1 MQDRLIKILTV
12 KIEAINKNIDN
23 LNYLNGELLKNNN
36 DLDYINDKISI
47 FKTKDILN
55 FDKIEKEDFEKILL
69 MVDPSIKE
77 IFSDKTCNYQGIMY
91 IIKGIREGISLELTA
106 NQEEAILKFIESLNV
121 KSEELNETIQNLEES
136 KERLPEVNL
145 NVLEESLENYQRIV
159 NKLRENEYLVEI
171 EEVVDALEFSNL
183 PMEEKID
190 IFSYI
195 LKYNRDIYEA
205 MPKEEKDTTNQEDE
219 FNEVKITD
227 LNHEDTDFFEEK
239 DFELPK
245 FSMNKLNSSE
255 DEEKVKINLNN
266 TIDLEDIIQKIDDKI
281 KELDANTSN
290 NSINNDELDAKEE
303 KSEPVKDVEV
313 KEDNNPLEGINF
325 EDFKL
330 PESVDTT
337 IASPTFKID
346 PNIEMPKENNTT
358 KLNRD
363 VFVPQDLTI
372 DVPEK
377 LESIQQDGEL
387 PIEEPIVELPIK
399 EPKIEVTTPDN
410 LPEETLKETEEIVVD
425 NVETKQNISETNQTI
440 LENYQ
445 VLDLFKEYPDIIDD
459 TLKLNSSNLERILEI
474 IKNDLSLKEEEFKKV
489 LNIIL
494 ETLPGIFMNDIMATT
509 FINDIEFFKENKI
522 NIINLFDNYRE
533 LLIIDNNILK
543 ENYKIVTS
551 YQLELNNDNVKYL
564 LANKKVL
571 DNLDYYIEAMGHE
584 KAFLGREQSFDGVE
598 YIKKYP
604 YKLNMIT
611 RDALMKLRYSSENN
625 LRIYGSK
632 PGILAGEIANPKVD
646 ILTLPN
652 EYIDLY
658 FDNEYEFIDRSDM
671 EKLLI
676 DIYNNH
682 NIDLNMDEYLEKLD
696 KLYKIS
702 DLRYKI
708 NNIYLSRIKT
718 IRIYNYLKT
727 RSIPIKEALIIA
739 LTYHS
744 VIKRDEYKEIEKQI
758 TKLVE
763 GGN

>member
-183 PMEEKID
+183 PIEEKID

-205 MPKEEKDTTNQEDE
+205 MPKEEKDVTNQEDE
-219 FNEVKITD
+219 FDEVKITD

-290 NSINNDELDAKEE
+290 NSINNDELDVKEE
-303 KSEPVKDVEV
+303 IAEPIKDVEA

-346 PNIEMPKENNTT
+346 SNIEIPKENDTT

-372 DVPEK
+372 DVPEE

-387 PIEEPIVELPIK
+387 PIE

-410 LPEETLKETEEIVVD
+410 LPEETLKETEEIVAD
-425 NVETKQNISETNQTI
+425 NVETKQNILETNQTI

-509 FINDIEFFKENKI
+509 FINDIEFFKEYKI

-652 EYIDLY
+652 EYINLY

-696 KLYKIS
+696 KSYKTS
-702 DLRYKI
+702 ELRYKI

>member
-183 PMEEKID
+183 PIEEKID

-219 FNEVKITD
+219 FDEVKITD

-290 NSINNDELDAKEE
+290 NSVNNDELDAKEE
-303 KSEPVKDVEV
+303 KAEPIKDVEV

-346 PNIEMPKENNTT
+346 PNIEIPKENNTT
-358 KLNRD
+358 KLNPD

-372 DVPEK
+372 DVPEELEEEKQEK
-377 LESIQQDGEL
+377 LKV
-387 PIEEPIVELPIK
+387 EEPIVELPIE

-410 LPEETLKETEEIVVD
+410 LPEETLKETEEIVTD

-489 LNIIL
+489 LNITL

-509 FINDIEFFKENKI
+509 FINDIEFFKEYKI

-652 EYIDLY
+652 EYINLY

-696 KLYKIS
+696 KSYKTS
-702 DLRYKI
+702 ELRYKI

>member
-23 LNYLNGELLKNNN
+23 LNYLNGELLKNNK

-195 LKYNRDIYEA
+195 LKYNRDIYES
-205 MPKEEKDTTNQEDE
+205 MPKEEKDITNQEDE
-219 FNEVKITD
+219 FDEVKITD

-281 KELDANTSN
+281 KELDA
-290 NSINNDELDAKEE
+290 KEE
-303 KSEPVKDVEV
+303 IAEPIKDVEV

-346 PNIEMPKENNTT
+346 PNIEIPKENDTT

-372 DVPEK
+372 DVPEE

-387 PIEEPIVELPIK
+387 PIEEPIVELPIE

-410 LPEETLKETEEIVVD
+410 LPEETLKETEEIVAD

-459 TLKLNSSNLERILEI
+459 TLKLNSSNLERILGI

-489 LNIIL
+489 LNITL

-509 FINDIEFFKENKI
+509 FINDIEFFKEYKI

-652 EYIDLY
+652 EYINLY

-744 VIKRDEYKEIEKQI
+744 VIKRDEYIEIEKQI

>member
-23 LNYLNGELLKNNN
+23 LNYLNGELLKNNK

-91 IIKGIREGISLELTA
+91 IIKGIRDGISLELTA

-183 PMEEKID
+183 PIEEKID

-195 LKYNRDIYEA
+195 LKYNRDIYES

-219 FNEVKITD
+219 FDEVKITD

-281 KELDANTSN
+281 KELDA
-290 NSINNDELDAKEE
+290 KEE
-303 KSEPVKDVEV
+303 KKEPIKDVEA

-346 PNIEMPKENNTT
+346 SNIEIPKENNTT

-372 DVPEK
+372 DVPEE
-377 LESIQQDGEL
+377 LEEEKQEEL
-387 PIEEPIVELPIK
+387 KVEEPIVELPME

-410 LPEETLKETEEIVVD
+410 LPEETLKETEEIVAD
-425 NVETKQNISETNQTI
+425 NVETKQNILETNQTI

-489 LNIIL
+489 LNITL
-494 ETLPGIFMNDIMATT
+494 ETLPGIFMNDVMATT
-509 FINDIEFFKENKI
+509 FINDIEFFKEYKI

-652 EYIDLY
+652 EYINLY

-727 RSIPIKEALIIA
+727 RSIPVKEALIIA

>member
-23 LNYLNGELLKNNN
+23 LNYLNGELLKNNK

-183 PMEEKID
+183 PVEEKID

-195 LKYNRDIYEA
+195 LKYNRDIYES

-219 FNEVKITD
+219 FDEVKITD

-281 KELDANTSN
+281 KELDA
-290 NSINNDELDAKEE
+290 KEE
-303 KSEPVKDVEV
+303 KKEPIKDVEA

-346 PNIEMPKENNTT
+346 PNMEMPKENNTT

-372 DVPEK
+372 DVPEE
-377 LESIQQDGEL
+377 LEEEKQEEL
-387 PIEEPIVELPIK
+387 KVEEPIVELPIE

-410 LPEETLKETEEIVVD
+410 LPEETLKETEEIVAD
-425 NVETKQNISETNQTI
+425 NVETKQNILETNQTI

-489 LNIIL
+489 LNITL
-494 ETLPGIFMNDIMATT
+494 ETLPGIFMNDVMATT
-509 FINDIEFFKENKI
+509 FINDIEFFKEYKI

-652 EYIDLY
+652 EYINLY

-727 RSIPIKEALIIA
+727 RSIPVKEALIIA

>member
-1 MQDRLIKILTV
+1 M
-12 KIEAINKNIDN
+12 
-23 LNYLNGELLKNNN
+23 
-36 DLDYINDKISI
+36 
-47 FKTKDILN
+47 
-55 FDKIEKEDFEKILL
+55 
-69 MVDPSIKE
+69 
-77 IFSDKTCNYQGIMY
+77 
-91 IIKGIREGISLELTA
+91 
-106 NQEEAILKFIESLNV
+106 
-121 KSEELNETIQNLEES
+121 
-136 KERLPEVNL
+136 
-145 NVLEESLENYQRIV
+145 
-159 NKLRENEYLVEI
+159 
-171 EEVVDALEFSNL
+171 
-183 PMEEKID
+183 
-190 IFSYI
+190 
-195 LKYNRDIYEA
+195 
-205 MPKEEKDTTNQEDE
+205 
-219 FNEVKITD
+219 
-227 LNHEDTDFFEEK
+227 
-239 DFELPK
+239 
-245 FSMNKLNSSE
+245 
-255 DEEKVKINLNN
+255 
-266 TIDLEDIIQKIDDKI
+266 
-281 KELDANTSN
+281 
-290 NSINNDELDAKEE
+290 
-303 KSEPVKDVEV
+303 
-313 KEDNNPLEGINF
+313 
-325 EDFKL
+325 
-330 PESVDTT
+330 
-337 IASPTFKID
+337 
-346 PNIEMPKENNTT
+346 EMPKENNTT

-372 DVPEK
+372 DVPEE

-387 PIEEPIVELPIK
+387 PIEEPIVELPIE

-410 LPEETLKETEEIVVD
+410 LPEETLKETEEIVAD
-425 NVETKQNISETNQTI
+425 NVETKQNILETNQTI

-489 LNIIL
+489 LNITL
-494 ETLPGIFMNDIMATT
+494 ETLPGIFMNDVMATT
-509 FINDIEFFKENKI
+509 FINDIEFFKEYKI

-652 EYIDLY
+652 EYINLY

-727 RSIPIKEALIIA
+727 RSIPVKEALIIA

>member
-23 LNYLNGELLKNNN
+23 LNYLNGELLKNNK

-195 LKYNRDIYEA
+195 LKYNRDIYES

-219 FNEVKITD
+219 FDEVKITD

-281 KELDANTSN
+281 KELDA
-290 NSINNDELDAKEE
+290 KEE
-303 KSEPVKDVEV
+303 IAEPIKEVEV

-387 PIEEPIVELPIK
+387 PIEEPIVELPIE
-399 EPKIEVTTPDN
+399 EPKIEVTTLDN
-410 LPEETLKETEEIVVD
+410 LPEETLKETEEIVAD
-425 NVETKQNISETNQTI
+425 NVENKQNVLKTNQTI

-489 LNIIL
+489 LNITL
-494 ETLPGIFMNDIMATT
+494 ETLPGIFMNDVMATT
-509 FINDIEFFKENKI
+509 FINDIEFFKEYKI

>member
-205 MPKEEKDTTNQEDE
+205 MPKEEKDITNQEDE
-219 FNEVKITD
+219 FDEVKITD

-281 KELDANTSN
+281 KELDA
-290 NSINNDELDAKEE
+290 KEE
-303 KSEPVKDVEV
+303 IAEPIKDVEV

-346 PNIEMPKENNTT
+346 PNMEMPKENNTT

-372 DVPEK
+372 DVPEE

-387 PIEEPIVELPIK
+387 PIE

-410 LPEETLKETEEIVVD
+410 LPEETLKETEEIVAD
-425 NVETKQNISETNQTI
+425 NVETKQNILETNQTI

-489 LNIIL
+489 LNITL

-509 FINDIEFFKENKI
+509 FINDIEFFKEYKI

-652 EYIDLY
+652 EYINLY

>member
-195 LKYNRDIYEA
+195 LKYNRDIYES
-205 MPKEEKDTTNQEDE
+205 MPKEEKDATNQEDE
-219 FNEVKITD
+219 FDEVKITD

-281 KELDANTSN
+281 KELDA
-290 NSINNDELDAKEE
+290 KEE
-303 KSEPVKDVEV
+303 IAEPIKEVEV

-346 PNIEMPKENNTT
+346 PNMEIPKENDTT

-372 DVPEK
+372 DVPEE
-377 LESIQQDGEL
+377 LEEEKQEEL
-387 PIEEPIVELPIK
+387 KVEEPIVELPIE

-410 LPEETLKETEEIVVD
+410 LPEETLKETEEIVAD
-425 NVETKQNISETNQTI
+425 NVENKQNILETNQTI

-489 LNIIL
+489 LNITL

-509 FINDIEFFKENKI
+509 FINDIEFFKEYKI

-652 EYIDLY
+652 EYINLY

-702 DLRYKI
+702 ELRYKI

-727 RSIPIKEALIIA
+727 RSIPVKEALIIA

>member
-23 LNYLNGELLKNNN
+23 LNYLNGELLKNNK

-195 LKYNRDIYEA
+195 LKYNRDIYES

-219 FNEVKITD
+219 FDEVKITD

-281 KELDANTSN
+281 KELDA
-290 NSINNDELDAKEE
+290 KEE
-303 KSEPVKDVEV
+303 KKEPIKDVEA

-346 PNIEMPKENNTT
+346 PNMEIPKENDTT

-372 DVPEK
+372 DVPEE
-377 LESIQQDGEL
+377 LEEEKQEEL
-387 PIEEPIVELPIK
+387 KVEEPIVELPIE

-410 LPEETLKETEEIVVD
+410 LPEETLKETEEIVAD
-425 NVETKQNISETNQTI
+425 NVETKQNILETNQTI

-489 LNIIL
+489 LNITL

-509 FINDIEFFKENKI
+509 FINDIEFFKEYKI

-652 EYIDLY
+652 EYINLY

>member
-195 LKYNRDIYEA
+195 LKYNRDIYES
-205 MPKEEKDTTNQEDE
+205 MPKEEKNITNQEDE
-219 FNEVKITD
+219 FDEVKITD

-290 NSINNDELDAKEE
+290 NSINNNELDAKEE
-303 KSEPVKDVEV
+303 KAEPIKEVEV

-346 PNIEMPKENNTT
+346 SNIEIPKENDTT

-372 DVPEK
+372 DVPEE

-387 PIEEPIVELPIK
+387 PIE

-410 LPEETLKETEEIVVD
+410 LPEETLKETEEIVAD
-425 NVETKQNISETNQTI
+425 NVETKQNISETNQNI

-459 TLKLNSSNLERILEI
+459 TLKLSSSNLERILEI

-494 ETLPGIFMNDIMATT
+494 ETLPGIFMNDVMATT
-509 FINDIEFFKENKI
+509 FINDIEFFKEYKI

-652 EYIDLY
+652 EYINLY

>member
-23 LNYLNGELLKNNN
+23 LNYLNGELLKNNK

-183 PMEEKID
+183 PIEEKID

-219 FNEVKITD
+219 FDEVKITD

-281 KELDANTSN
+281 KELDA
-290 NSINNDELDAKEE
+290 KEE
-303 KSEPVKDVEV
+303 KKEPIKDVEA

-346 PNIEMPKENNTT
+346 PNIEIPKENNTT

-372 DVPEK
+372 DVPEE
-377 LESIQQDGEL
+377 LEEEKQEEL
-387 PIEEPIVELPIK
+387 KVEEPIVELPIE

-410 LPEETLKETEEIVVD
+410 LPEETLKETEEIVAD
-425 NVETKQNISETNQTI
+425 NVETKQNILETNQTI

-489 LNIIL
+489 LNITL
-494 ETLPGIFMNDIMATT
+494 ETLPGIFMNDVMATT
-509 FINDIEFFKENKI
+509 FINDIEFFKEYKI

-652 EYIDLY
+652 EYINLY

-727 RSIPIKEALIIA
+727 RSIPVKEALIIA

>member
-47 FKTKDILN
+47 FKSKDILN

-121 KSEELNETIQNLEES
+121 KSEELNEIIQNLEES
-136 KERLPEVNL
+136 RERLPEVNL

-205 MPKEEKDTTNQEDE
+205 MPKEEKDITNQEDE
-219 FNEVKITD
+219 FEEVKITD

-255 DEEKVKINLNN
+255 DEEKVKMNLNN

-290 NSINNDELDAKEE
+290 NSINNDELDGKEE
-303 KSEPVKDVEV
+303 IAEPIKDVEV

-346 PNIEMPKENNTT
+346 SNIEIPKENDTT

-372 DVPEK
+372 DVPEE

-387 PIEEPIVELPIK
+387 PIE

-410 LPEETLKETEEIVVD
+410 LPEETLKETEEIVAD
-425 NVETKQNISETNQTI
+425 NVENKQNILETNQTI

-509 FINDIEFFKENKI
+509 FINDIEFFKEYKI

-676 DIYNNH
+676 DIYINH

-744 VIKRDEYKEIEKQI
+744 VIKRDEYIEIEKQI

>member
-183 PMEEKID
+183 PIEEKID

-239 DFELPK
+239 DFELHK

-290 NSINNDELDAKEE
+290 NSVNNDELDAKEE
-303 KSEPVKDVEV
+303 KAEPIKDVEV

-346 PNIEMPKENNTT
+346 SNIEIPKENNTT
-358 KLNRD
+358 KLNPD

-372 DVPEK
+372 DVPEELEEEKQEK
-377 LESIQQDGEL
+377 LKV
-387 PIEEPIVELPIK
+387 EEPIVELPIE

-410 LPEETLKETEEIVVD
+410 LPEETLKETEEIVAD
-425 NVETKQNISETNQTI
+425 NVETKQNILETNQTI

-489 LNIIL
+489 LNITL

-509 FINDIEFFKENKI
+509 FINDIEFFKEYKI

-652 EYIDLY
+652 EYINLY

-696 KLYKIS
+696 KSYKTS
-702 DLRYKI
+702 ELRYKI

>member
-183 PMEEKID
+183 PIEEKID

-195 LKYNRDIYEA
+195 LKYNRDIYES

-219 FNEVKITD
+219 FDEVKITD

-281 KELDANTSN
+281 KELDA
-290 NSINNDELDAKEE
+290 KEE
-303 KSEPVKDVEV
+303 KKEPIKDVEA

-346 PNIEMPKENNTT
+346 SNIEIPKENNTT

-372 DVPEK
+372 DVPEE
-377 LESIQQDGEL
+377 LEEEKQEEL
-387 PIEEPIVELPIK
+387 KVEEPIVELPIE

-410 LPEETLKETEEIVVD
+410 LPEETLKETEEIVAD
-425 NVETKQNISETNQTI
+425 NVENKQNILETNQTI

-474 IKNDLSLKEEEFKKV
+474 IKNDLSLKEEEFKKT

-509 FINDIEFFKENKI
+509 FINDIEFFKEYKI

-744 VIKRDEYKEIEKQI
+744 VIKKDEYKEIEKQI

>member
-23 LNYLNGELLKNNN
+23 LNYLNGELLKNNK

-69 MVDPSIKE
+69 MVDPIIKE

-183 PMEEKID
+183 PIEEKID

-195 LKYNRDIYEA
+195 LKYNRDIYES

-219 FNEVKITD
+219 FDEVKITD

-281 KELDANTSN
+281 KELDA
-290 NSINNDELDAKEE
+290 KEE
-303 KSEPVKDVEV
+303 KKEPIKDVEA

-372 DVPEK
+372 DVPEE
-377 LESIQQDGEL
+377 LEEEKQEEL
-387 PIEEPIVELPIK
+387 KVEEPIVELPIE

-410 LPEETLKETEEIVVD
+410 LPEETLKETEEIVAD
-425 NVETKQNISETNQTI
+425 NVETKQNILETNQTI

-489 LNIIL
+489 LNITL
-494 ETLPGIFMNDIMATT
+494 ETLPGIFMNDVMATT
-509 FINDIEFFKENKI
+509 FINDIEFFKEYKI

-652 EYIDLY
+652 EYINLY

>member
-145 NVLEESLENYQRIV
+145 NILEESLENYQRIV

-183 PMEEKID
+183 PIEEKID

-205 MPKEEKDTTNQEDE
+205 MPKEEKDVTNQEDE
-219 FNEVKITD
+219 FDEVKITD

-290 NSINNDELDAKEE
+290 NSINNDELDVKEE
-303 KSEPVKDVEV
+303 IAEPIKDVEV

-346 PNIEMPKENNTT
+346 SNIEIPKENDTT

-372 DVPEK
+372 DVPEE

-387 PIEEPIVELPIK
+387 PIE

-410 LPEETLKETEEIVVD
+410 LPEETLKETEEIVAD
-425 NVETKQNISETNQTI
+425 NVETKQNISETNQNI

-459 TLKLNSSNLERILEI
+459 TLKLSSSNLERILEI

-509 FINDIEFFKENKI
+509 FINDIEFFKEYKI

-652 EYIDLY
+652 EYINLY

-696 KLYKIS
+696 KSYKTS
-702 DLRYKI
+702 ELRYKI

-718 IRIYNYLKT
+718 IRIYNYLKN
-727 RSIPIKEALIIA
+727 RNIPVKEALIVA

>member
-195 LKYNRDIYEA
+195 LKYNRDIYES

-219 FNEVKITD
+219 FDEVKITD

-281 KELDANTSN
+281 KELDA
-290 NSINNDELDAKEE
+290 KEE
-303 KSEPVKDVEV
+303 IAEPIKEVEV

-346 PNIEMPKENNTT
+346 PNMEIPKENDTT

-372 DVPEK
+372 DVPEE
-377 LESIQQDGEL
+377 LEEEKQEEL
-387 PIEEPIVELPIK
+387 KVEEPIVELPIK

-489 LNIIL
+489 LNITL

-509 FINDIEFFKENKI
+509 FINNIEFFKEYKI

-652 EYIDLY
+652 EYINLY

-696 KLYKIS
+696 KSYKTS
-702 DLRYKI
+702 ELRYKI

-727 RSIPIKEALIIA
+727 RSIPVKEALIIA

-744 VIKRDEYKEIEKQI
+744 VIKRDEYEEIEKQI

>member
-183 PMEEKID
+183 PIEEKID

-195 LKYNRDIYEA
+195 LKYNRDIYES

-219 FNEVKITD
+219 FDEVKITD

-281 KELDANTSN
+281 KELDA
-290 NSINNDELDAKEE
+290 KEE
-303 KSEPVKDVEV
+303 IAEPIKEVEV

-387 PIEEPIVELPIK
+387 PIEEPIVELPIE

-410 LPEETLKETEEIVVD
+410 LPEETLKETEEIVAD
-425 NVETKQNISETNQTI
+425 NVENKQNILETNQTI

-509 FINDIEFFKENKI
+509 FINDIEFFKEYKI

-652 EYIDLY
+652 EYINLY

-718 IRIYNYLKT
+718 IRIYNYLKM

>member
-106 NQEEAILKFIESLNV
+106 NQEEAILKFIESLNR

-145 NVLEESLENYQRIV
+145 NILEESLENYQRIV

-183 PMEEKID
+183 PIEEKID

-290 NSINNDELDAKEE
+290 NSINNDELDVKEE
-303 KSEPVKDVEV
+303 IAEPVKDVEV

-346 PNIEMPKENNTT
+346 PNMEMPKENNTT

-372 DVPEK
+372 DVPEE
-377 LESIQQDGEL
+377 LEEEKQEEL
-387 PIEEPIVELPIK
+387 KVEEPIVELPIE

-410 LPEETLKETEEIVVD
+410 LPEETLKETEEIVAD
-425 NVETKQNISETNQTI
+425 NVETKQNILETNQTI

-489 LNIIL
+489 LNITL

-509 FINDIEFFKENKI
+509 FINDIEFFKEYKI

-652 EYIDLY
+652 EYINLY

-682 NIDLNMDEYLEKLD
+682 NIDLNTDEYLEKLD

-702 DLRYKI
+702 ELRYKI

>member
-47 FKTKDILN
+47 FRTKDILN

-91 IIKGIREGISLELTA
+91 IIKGIRDGISLDLTA

-183 PMEEKID
+183 PIEEKID

-195 LKYNRDIYEA
+195 LKYNRDIYES

-219 FNEVKITD
+219 FDEVKITD

-281 KELDANTSN
+281 KELDA
-290 NSINNDELDAKEE
+290 KEE
-303 KSEPVKDVEV
+303 KKEPIKDVEA

-346 PNIEMPKENNTT
+346 PNMEMPKENNTT

-372 DVPEK
+372 DVPEE
-377 LESIQQDGEL
+377 LEEEKQEEL
-387 PIEEPIVELPIK
+387 KVEEPIVELPIE

-410 LPEETLKETEEIVVD
+410 LPEETLKETEEIVAD
-425 NVETKQNISETNQTI
+425 NVETKQNILETNQTI

-489 LNIIL
+489 LNITL
-494 ETLPGIFMNDIMATT
+494 ETLPGIFMNDVMATT
-509 FINDIEFFKENKI
+509 FINDIEFFKKYKI

-611 RDALMKLRYSSENN
+611 KDALMKLRYSSENN

-652 EYIDLY
+652 EYINLY

-727 RSIPIKEALIIA
+727 RSIPVKEALIIA

>member
-23 LNYLNGELLKNNN
+23 LNYLNGELLKNNK

-145 NVLEESLENYQRIV
+145 NVLEESLENYQKIV

-183 PMEEKID
+183 PIEEKID

-195 LKYNRDIYEA
+195 LKYNRDIYES

-219 FNEVKITD
+219 FDEVKITD

-281 KELDANTSN
+281 KELDA
-290 NSINNDELDAKEE
+290 KEE
-303 KSEPVKDVEV
+303 IAEPIKEVEV

-346 PNIEMPKENNTT
+346 PNMEMPKGDNLIN
-358 KLNRD
+358 LNRD

-387 PIEEPIVELPIK
+387 PIEEPIVELPIE

-410 LPEETLKETEEIVVD
+410 LPEETLKETEEIVAD
-425 NVETKQNISETNQTI
+425 NVENKQNILETNQTI

-474 IKNDLSLKEEEFKKV
+474 IKNDLSLKEEEFKKT

-509 FINDIEFFKENKI
+509 FINDIEFFKEYKI

-744 VIKRDEYKEIEKQI
+744 VIKKDEYIEIEKQI

>member
-91 IIKGIREGISLELTA
+91 IIKGIREGISLDLTA

-121 KSEELNETIQNLEES
+121 KSEELNEAIQNLEES

-195 LKYNRDIYEA
+195 LKYNRDIYES

-303 KSEPVKDVEV
+303 KTEPIKDVEA

-346 PNIEMPKENNTT
+346 SNIEIPKENNTT
-358 KLNRD
+358 KLNPD

-372 DVPEK
+372 DVPEE
-377 LESIQQDGEL
+377 LEEEKQEEL
-387 PIEEPIVELPIK
+387 KVEEPIVELPIE

-425 NVETKQNISETNQTI
+425 NVETKQNILETNQTI

-489 LNIIL
+489 LNITL

-509 FINDIEFFKENKI
+509 FINDIEFFKEYKI

-652 EYIDLY
+652 EYINLY

-727 RSIPIKEALIIA
+727 RSIPVKEALIIA

-744 VIKRDEYKEIEKQI
+744 VIKRDEYEEIEKQI

>member
-91 IIKGIREGISLELTA
+91 IIKGIRDGISLDLTA

-195 LKYNRDIYEA
+195 LKYNRDIYES

-219 FNEVKITD
+219 FDEVKITD

-281 KELDANTSN
+281 KELDA
-290 NSINNDELDAKEE
+290 KEE
-303 KSEPVKDVEV
+303 KKEPIKDVEA

-346 PNIEMPKENNTT
+346 PNMEMPKGDNLIN
-358 KLNRD
+358 LNRD

-372 DVPEK
+372 DVPEEFSGSVIEK
-377 LESIQQDGEL
+377 LSNRKGEL
-387 PIEEPIVELPIK
+387 QGMGSIGSGFTRLEFLIPSRGLIGYRGEFLTDTKGNGIINTVFEEYGPYKGDMMYRAQGSLIAFESGEAITYGLYNAQERGTLFIGPGEKVYSGMIIGQNGRGEDIEVNVCKKKQLTNTRSSSADEALRLTP
-399 EPKIEVTTPDN
+399 PKILSLEQALDFIDTDELLEVT
-410 LPEETLKETEEIVVD
+410 PE
-425 NVETKQNISETNQTI
+425 
-440 LENYQ
+440 
-445 VLDLFKEYPDIIDD
+445 
-459 TLKLNSSNLERILEI
+459 
-474 IKNDLSLKEEEFKKV
+474 
-489 LNIIL
+489 
-494 ETLPGIFMNDIMATT
+494 
-509 FINDIEFFKENKI
+509 
-522 NIINLFDNYRE
+522 
-533 LLIIDNNILK
+533 
-543 ENYKIVTS
+543 
-551 YQLELNNDNVKYL
+551 
-564 LANKKVL
+564 
-571 DNLDYYIEAMGHE
+571 
-584 KAFLGREQSFDGVE
+584 
-598 YIKKYP
+598 
-604 YKLNMIT
+604 
-611 RDALMKLRYSSENN
+611 N
-625 LRIYGSK
+625 LRIRK
-632 PGILAGEIANPKVD
+632 KILDPTLRKRAGFK
-646 ILTLPN
+646 
-652 EYIDLY
+652 
-658 FDNEYEFIDRSDM
+658 
-671 EKLLI
+671 K
-676 DIYNNH
+676 
-682 NIDLNMDEYLEKLD
+682 
-696 KLYKIS
+696 
-702 DLRYKI
+702 
-708 NNIYLSRIKT
+708 
-718 IRIYNYLKT
+718 
-727 RSIPIKEALIIA
+727 
-739 LTYHS
+739 
-744 VIKRDEYKEIEKQI
+744 
-758 TKLVE
+758 
-763 GGN
+763 

>member
-23 LNYLNGELLKNNN
+23 LNYLNGELLKNNK

-91 IIKGIREGISLELTA
+91 IIKGIRDGISLDLTA

-183 PMEEKID
+183 PIEEKID

-195 LKYNRDIYEA
+195 LKYNRDIYES

-219 FNEVKITD
+219 FDEVKITD

-281 KELDANTSN
+281 KELDA
-290 NSINNDELDAKEE
+290 KEE
-303 KSEPVKDVEV
+303 KKEPIKDVEA

-346 PNIEMPKENNTT
+346 PNMEMPKENNTT

-372 DVPEK
+372 DVPEE

-387 PIEEPIVELPIK
+387 PIEEPIVELPIE

-410 LPEETLKETEEIVVD
+410 LPEETLKETEEIVAD
-425 NVETKQNISETNQTI
+425 NVETKQNILETNQTI

-489 LNIIL
+489 LNITL
-494 ETLPGIFMNDIMATT
+494 ETLPGIFMNDVMATT
-509 FINDIEFFKENKI
+509 FINDIEFFKEYKI

-584 KAFLGREQSFDGVE
+584 KAFFGREQSFDGVE

-652 EYIDLY
+652 EYINLY

-676 DIYNNH
+676 DIHNNH

-727 RSIPIKEALIIA
+727 RSIPVKEALIIA

>member
-205 MPKEEKDTTNQEDE
+205 MPKEEKDITNQEDE
-219 FNEVKITD
+219 FDEVKITD

-281 KELDANTSN
+281 KELDA
-290 NSINNDELDAKEE
+290 KEE
-303 KSEPVKDVEV
+303 IAEPIKEVEV

-346 PNIEMPKENNTT
+346 SNIEIPKENDTT

-372 DVPEK
+372 DVPEE
-377 LESIQQDGEL
+377 LEEEKQEEL
-387 PIEEPIVELPIK
+387 KVEEPIVELPIE

-410 LPEETLKETEEIVVD
+410 LPEETLKETEEIVAD
-425 NVETKQNISETNQTI
+425 NVETKQNILETNQTI

-489 LNIIL
+489 LNITL

-509 FINDIEFFKENKI
+509 FINDIEFFKEYKI

-652 EYIDLY
+652 EYINLY

-682 NIDLNMDEYLEKLD
+682 NIDLNTDEYLEKLD

-702 DLRYKI
+702 ELRYKI

-727 RSIPIKEALIIA
+727 RSIPVKEALIIA

>member
-23 LNYLNGELLKNNN
+23 LNYLNGELLKNNK

-106 NQEEAILKFIESLNV
+106 NQEEAILKFIESLNR

-183 PMEEKID
+183 PIEEKID

-195 LKYNRDIYEA
+195 LKYNRDIYES

-219 FNEVKITD
+219 FDEVKITD

-281 KELDANTSN
+281 KELDA
-290 NSINNDELDAKEE
+290 KEE
-303 KSEPVKDVEV
+303 KKEPIKEVEV

-346 PNIEMPKENNTT
+346 PNMEMPKENNTT

-372 DVPEK
+372 DVPEE
-377 LESIQQDGEL
+377 LEEEKQEEL
-387 PIEEPIVELPIK
+387 KVEEPIVELPME

-410 LPEETLKETEEIVVD
+410 LPEETLKETEEIVAD
-425 NVETKQNISETNQTI
+425 NVETKQNILETNQTI

-489 LNIIL
+489 LNITL
-494 ETLPGIFMNDIMATT
+494 ETLPGIFMNDVMATT
-509 FINDIEFFKENKI
+509 FINDIEFFKEYKI

-652 EYIDLY
+652 EYINLY

-727 RSIPIKEALIIA
+727 RSIPVKEALIIA

>member
-183 PMEEKID
+183 PIEEKID

-195 LKYNRDIYEA
+195 LKYNRDIYES

-219 FNEVKITD
+219 FDEVKITD

-281 KELDANTSN
+281 KELDA
-290 NSINNDELDAKEE
+290 KEE
-303 KSEPVKDVEV
+303 KKEPIKEVEV

-346 PNIEMPKENNTT
+346 PNMEIPKENDTT

-372 DVPEK
+372 DVPEE
-377 LESIQQDGEL
+377 LEEEKQEEL
-387 PIEEPIVELPIK
+387 KVEEPIVELPIE
-399 EPKIEVTTPDN
+399 EPKIEVTTLDN
-410 LPEETLKETEEIVVD
+410 LPEETLKETEEIVAD

-509 FINDIEFFKENKI
+509 FINDIEFFKEYKI

-727 RSIPIKEALIIA
+727 RSIPVKEALIIA

-744 VIKRDEYKEIEKQI
+744 VIKKDEYKEIEKQI

>member
-36 DLDYINDKISI
+36 DLNYINDKISI

-145 NVLEESLENYQRIV
+145 NILEESLENYQRIV

-195 LKYNRDIYEA
+195 LKYNRDIYES

-219 FNEVKITD
+219 FDEVKITD

-281 KELDANTSN
+281 KELDA
-290 NSINNDELDAKEE
+290 KEE
-303 KSEPVKDVEV
+303 IAEPIKEVEV

-346 PNIEMPKENNTT
+346 PNMEIPKENDTT

-387 PIEEPIVELPIK
+387 PIEEPIVELPIE
-399 EPKIEVTTPDN
+399 EPKIEVTTLDN
-410 LPEETLKETEEIVVD
+410 LPEETLKETEEIVAD

-509 FINDIEFFKENKI
+509 FINDIEFFKEYKI

-598 YIKKYP
+598 YINKYP

-727 RSIPIKEALIIA
+727 RSIPVKEALIIA

-744 VIKRDEYKEIEKQI
+744 VIKKDEYKEIEKQI

>member
-195 LKYNRDIYEA
+195 LKYNRDIYES
-205 MPKEEKDTTNQEDE
+205 MPKEEKDATNQEDE
-219 FNEVKITD
+219 FDEVKITD

-281 KELDANTSN
+281 KELDA
-290 NSINNDELDAKEE
+290 KEE
-303 KSEPVKDVEV
+303 IAEPIKEVEV

-337 IASPTFKID
+337 ITSPTFKID
-346 PNIEMPKENNTT
+346 PNMEIPKENDTT

-372 DVPEK
+372 DVPEE
-377 LESIQQDGEL
+377 LEEEKQEEL
-387 PIEEPIVELPIK
+387 KVEEPIVELPIE

-410 LPEETLKETEEIVVD
+410 LPEETLKETEEIVAD
-425 NVETKQNISETNQTI
+425 NVETKQNISETNQNI

-459 TLKLNSSNLERILEI
+459 TLKLSSSNLERILEI

-494 ETLPGIFMNDIMATT
+494 ETLPGIFMNDVMATT
-509 FINDIEFFKENKI
+509 FINDIEFFKEYKI

-652 EYIDLY
+652 EYINLY

>member
-145 NVLEESLENYQRIV
+145 NILEESLENYQRIV

-195 LKYNRDIYEA
+195 LKYNRDIYES
-205 MPKEEKDTTNQEDE
+205 MPKEEKDATNQEDE
-219 FNEVKITD
+219 FDEVKITD

-281 KELDANTSN
+281 KELDA
-290 NSINNDELDAKEE
+290 KEE
-303 KSEPVKDVEV
+303 IAEPIKEVEV

-346 PNIEMPKENNTT
+346 PNMEIPKENDTT

-372 DVPEK
+372 DVPEE
-377 LESIQQDGEL
+377 LEEEKQEEL
-387 PIEEPIVELPIK
+387 KVEEPIVELPIE

-410 LPEETLKETEEIVVD
+410 LPEETLKETEEIVAD
-425 NVETKQNISETNQTI
+425 NVETKQNISETNQNI

-459 TLKLNSSNLERILEI
+459 TLKLSSSNLERILEI

-494 ETLPGIFMNDIMATT
+494 ETLPGIFMNDVMATT
-509 FINDIEFFKENKI
+509 FINDIEFFKEYKI

-652 EYIDLY
+652 EYINLY

>member
-23 LNYLNGELLKNNN
+23 LNYLNGELLKNNK

-106 NQEEAILKFIESLNV
+106 NQEEAILKFIESLNR

-183 PMEEKID
+183 PIEEKID

-195 LKYNRDIYEA
+195 LKYNRDIYES

-219 FNEVKITD
+219 FDEVKITD

-281 KELDANTSN
+281 KELDA
-290 NSINNDELDAKEE
+290 KEE
-303 KSEPVKDVEV
+303 KKEPIKDVEA

-346 PNIEMPKENNTT
+346 PNMEIPKENNTT

-372 DVPEK
+372 DVPEE
-377 LESIQQDGEL
+377 LEEEKQEEL
-387 PIEEPIVELPIK
+387 KVEEPIVELPIE

-410 LPEETLKETEEIVVD
+410 LPEETLKETEEIVAD
-425 NVETKQNISETNQTI
+425 NVETKQNILETNQTI

-489 LNIIL
+489 LNITL

-509 FINDIEFFKENKI
+509 FINDIEFFKEYKI

-652 EYIDLY
+652 EYINLY

-727 RSIPIKEALIIA
+727 RSIPVKEALIIA

>member
-23 LNYLNGELLKNNN
+23 LNYLNGELLKNNK

-91 IIKGIREGISLELTA
+91 IIKGIRDGISLELTA

-183 PMEEKID
+183 PIEEKID

-195 LKYNRDIYEA
+195 LKYNRDIYES

-219 FNEVKITD
+219 FDEVKITD

-281 KELDANTSN
+281 KELDA
-290 NSINNDELDAKEE
+290 KEE
-303 KSEPVKDVEV
+303 KKEPIKDVEA

-346 PNIEMPKENNTT
+346 SNIEIPKENNTT

-372 DVPEK
+372 DVPEE
-377 LESIQQDGEL
+377 LEEEKQEEL
-387 PIEEPIVELPIK
+387 KVEEPIVELPIE

-410 LPEETLKETEEIVVD
+410 LPEETLKETEEIVAD
-425 NVETKQNISETNQTI
+425 NVETKQNILETNQTI

-474 IKNDLSLKEEEFKKV
+474 IKNDLSLKEEEFKKT

-494 ETLPGIFMNDIMATT
+494 ETLPGIFMNDVMATT
-509 FINDIEFFKENKI
+509 FINDIEFFKEYKI

-652 EYIDLY
+652 EYINLY

-727 RSIPIKEALIIA
+727 RSIPVKEALIIA

>member
-183 PMEEKID
+183 PIEEKID

-205 MPKEEKDTTNQEDE
+205 MPKEEKDVTNQEDE
-219 FNEVKITD
+219 FDEVKITD

-290 NSINNDELDAKEE
+290 NSINNDELDVKEE
-303 KSEPVKDVEV
+303 IAEPIKDVEV

-346 PNIEMPKENNTT
+346 SNIEIPKENDTT

-372 DVPEK
+372 DVPEE

-387 PIEEPIVELPIK
+387 PIE

-410 LPEETLKETEEIVVD
+410 LPEETLKETEEIVAD
-425 NVETKQNISETNQTI
+425 NVETKQNISETNQNI

-459 TLKLNSSNLERILEI
+459 TLKLSSSNLERILEI

-509 FINDIEFFKENKI
+509 FINDIEFFKEYKI

-652 EYIDLY
+652 EYINLY

-696 KLYKIS
+696 KSYKTS
-702 DLRYKI
+702 ELRYKI

-744 VIKRDEYKEIEKQI
+744 VIKRDEYIEIEKQI

>member
-183 PMEEKID
+183 PIEEKID

-195 LKYNRDIYEA
+195 LKYNRDIYES
-205 MPKEEKDTTNQEDE
+205 MPKEEKDATNQEDE
-219 FNEVKITD
+219 FDEVKITD

-281 KELDANTSN
+281 KELDA
-290 NSINNDELDAKEE
+290 KEE
-303 KSEPVKDVEV
+303 IAEPIKEVEV

-346 PNIEMPKENNTT
+346 PNMEIPKENDTT

-372 DVPEK
+372 DVPEE
-377 LESIQQDGEL
+377 LEEEKQEEL
-387 PIEEPIVELPIK
+387 KVEEPIVELPIE

-410 LPEETLKETEEIVVD
+410 LPEETLKETEEIVTD

-494 ETLPGIFMNDIMATT
+494 ETLPGIFMNDVMATT
-509 FINDIEFFKENKI
+509 FINDIEFFKEYKI

-571 DNLDYYIEAMGHE
+571 DNLDYYIEAIGHE

-652 EYIDLY
+652 EYINLY

-682 NIDLNMDEYLEKLD
+682 NIDLNTDEYLEKLD

-702 DLRYKI
+702 ELRYKI

-727 RSIPIKEALIIA
+727 RSIPVKEALIIA

>member
-23 LNYLNGELLKNNN
+23 LNYLNGELLKNNK

-91 IIKGIREGISLELTA
+91 IIKGIRDGISLDLTA

-183 PMEEKID
+183 PIEEKID

-195 LKYNRDIYEA
+195 LKYNRDIYES

-219 FNEVKITD
+219 FDEVKITD

-281 KELDANTSN
+281 KELDA
-290 NSINNDELDAKEE
+290 KEE
-303 KSEPVKDVEV
+303 KKEPIKDVEA

-346 PNIEMPKENNTT
+346 SNIEIPKENNTT

-372 DVPEK
+372 DVPEE
-377 LESIQQDGEL
+377 LEEEKQEEL
-387 PIEEPIVELPIK
+387 KVEEPIVELPIE

-410 LPEETLKETEEIVVD
+410 LPEETLKETEEIVAD
-425 NVETKQNISETNQTI
+425 NVETKQNILETNQTI

-489 LNIIL
+489 LNITL
-494 ETLPGIFMNDIMATT
+494 ETLPGIFMNDVMATT
-509 FINDIEFFKENKI
+509 FINDIEFFKEYKI

-652 EYIDLY
+652 EYINLY

-727 RSIPIKEALIIA
+727 RSIPVKEALIIA

>member
-23 LNYLNGELLKNNN
+23 LNYLNGELLKNNK

-183 PMEEKID
+183 PVEEKID

-195 LKYNRDIYEA
+195 LKYNRDIYES

-219 FNEVKITD
+219 FDEVKITD

-281 KELDANTSN
+281 KELDA
-290 NSINNDELDAKEE
+290 KEE
-303 KSEPVKDVEV
+303 KKEPIKDVEA

-346 PNIEMPKENNTT
+346 PNMEMPKENNTT

-372 DVPEK
+372 DVPEE

-387 PIEEPIVELPIK
+387 PIE

-410 LPEETLKETEEIVVD
+410 LPEETLKETEEIVAD
-425 NVETKQNISETNQTI
+425 NVETKQNILETNQTI

-489 LNIIL
+489 LNITL
-494 ETLPGIFMNDIMATT
+494 ETLPGIFMNDVMATT
-509 FINDIEFFKENKI
+509 FINDIEFFKEYKI

-652 EYIDLY
+652 EYINLY

-727 RSIPIKEALIIA
+727 RSIPVKEALIIA

>member
-183 PMEEKID
+183 PIEEKID

-195 LKYNRDIYEA
+195 LKYNRDIYES

-219 FNEVKITD
+219 FDEVKITD

-290 NSINNDELDAKEE
+290 NSVNNDELYAKEE
-303 KSEPVKDVEV
+303 KAEPIKDVEV

-346 PNIEMPKENNTT
+346 SNIEIPKENDTT

-372 DVPEK
+372 DVPEE

-387 PIEEPIVELPIK
+387 PIE

-410 LPEETLKETEEIVVD
+410 LPEETLKETEEIVAD
-425 NVETKQNISETNQTI
+425 NVENKQNILETNQTI

-489 LNIIL
+489 LNITL

-509 FINDIEFFKENKI
+509 FINNIEFFKEYKI

-652 EYIDLY
+652 EYINLY

-727 RSIPIKEALIIA
+727 RSIPVKEALIIA